1 MKRLLSILLCACL
14 CALLCGCV
22 DRDFDSSTQ
31 VYVITREDGSGTR
44 ASFVELAGLVVTDQN
59 GNKTDT
65 TTVEAAVTN
74 STSVVIIGVANNE
87 YAVGYISLGSLSDMV
102 KAVSIDGVY
111 PSAAAIKSREY
122 KICRGFNLVYN
133 GALTASAQDF
143 MNFILSAQ
151 GQSVVEANGYVA
163 AAGGYDY
170 TPFVG
175 SFETVVVSGSS
186 SVTPVMEK
194 LKEAYAALNP
204 NARVDVQQSDSA
216 TGILSAREG
225 LCDIAMVSRSL
236 SDEELENGLL
246 AVVMALDG
254 IVVIVSPDN
263 PIDSFTSQQLKLI
276 YTSDFVTWAQ
286 LLEQGDGN
294 E

>member
-1 MKRLLSILLCACL
+1 MLSILLCACL

-216 TGILSAREG
+216 TGILSAQEG